1 MKKIQNAIDELFKVR
16 QNLKMLKAEDV
27 KLGTLIKA
35 YMLEHGIDEIE
46 AKTAYAVISQRPY
59 PIIDP
64 EQYLEA
70 LDEDWDKFYAS
81 ISVRIDEDA
90 KTGRKGARSYLGKEQ
105 IEAISES
112 DDVPVLNIRKLEA
125 SSRQTP
131 NPKNMKVK
139 NVKVHMA

>member
-1 MKKIQNAIDELFKVR
+1 MKKIQNAIDELLKVR
-16 QNLKMLKAEDV
+16 QDLKVLKAEDA
-27 KLGTLIKA
+27 KLGTFIKA

-70 LDEDWDKFYAS
+70 LDEDFDKFYAS
-81 ISVRIDEDA
+81 VSVRIDEDQ
-90 KTGRKGARSYLGKEQ
+90 KTGRKGARSYLGKED

-112 DDVPVLNIRKLEA
+112 EDVPVLNIRKLNA
-125 SSRQTP
+125 SNRQNP
-131 NPKNMKVK
+131 NIKNMKVK
-139 NVKVHMA
+139 SLKTHMA